1 MGCLLAL
8 VVWGWA
14 LLMTVAAFGSLSGRD
29 GGFYFLLILAIGWT
43 PVGIMFLIGRAKKAN
58 QNRLRDELA
67 QQAGIAINSQ
77 LFHWEWESGLA
88 LNEEKATL
96 TVSVGKNIKTYKFT
110 DIREWAVRSE
120 RAGQVVPMGG
130 GLAGGLA
137 AGAANIGASS
147 LAAAN
152 TGLFI
157 SVKDIHFP
165 TWRISMQS
173 KAKRDSW
180 FEILTQALNEGGTS
194 GANN

>member
-1 MGCLLAL
+1 MFVGAGGLGMGFAVDRRRVRLSFWRKRRRVLFFAEL
-8 VVWGWA
+8 GNRMDSGWHHV
-14 LLMTVAAFGSLSGRD
+14 LDRKGQ
-29 GGFYFLLILAIGWT
+29 
-43 PVGIMFLIGRAKKAN
+43 KAN

-67 QQAGIAINSQ
+67 QQSGIAINSQ

-130 GLAGGLA
+130 GLAGGIA

-147 LAAAN
+147 LAAAH

-157 SVKDIHFP
+157 SVKDINFP

-194 GANN
+194 AANN